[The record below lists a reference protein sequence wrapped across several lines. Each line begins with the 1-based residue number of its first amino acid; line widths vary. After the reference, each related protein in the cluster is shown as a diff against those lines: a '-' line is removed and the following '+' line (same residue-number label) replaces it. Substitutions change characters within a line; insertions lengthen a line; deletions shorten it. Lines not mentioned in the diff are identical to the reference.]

1 MCPAAAETFEQVC
14 AEIDDPVV
22 LSVPESPLSQ
32 GRRTTARARRDWDR
46 ESRLL
51 PAAVARMLEHVEVAG
66 LRLEALSFAEETV
79 CWSVPKR
86 SLNPAKKAELWTRAW
101 SRRPVETAKAIHKA
115 IDHVLRTV
123 YIGRLVEHEVPE
135 KLPRHVQAARV
146 VNGVLAV
153 DDPERRRPSLGV
165 RSYAE
170 ATPPEIVVVTV
181 KVWQRRRAASK
192 MPKRGPR
199 AWDLTSGSN
208 TVADAIKLLAGSCVS
223 TDLTQNSGNARETA
237 TLDAR
242 RVGCC
247 TSHGAKPPSKP
258 YSVEDTLIIARPDL
272 IFFDPPSR
280 GSPTQQELDLGV
292 HQHLDLA
299 ILDREEWVMTVAD
312 IASRA
317 VRHLSSGGL
326 MSLLV
331 REGIRNHQHVTPEPG
346 VADEVLAALGDN
358 VTVVGQHR
366 VEFGNTRNQASLIQ
380 NRLPMRH
387 LLLARRAS

>member
-1 MCPAAAETFEQVC
+1 MCPTAETFEQVC

-22 LSVPESPLSQ
+22 LSVPERPCSQ

-66 LRLEALSFAEETV
+66 LRLEALSYVEETV
-79 CWSVPKR
+79 FWGTPKR
-86 SLNPAKKAELWTRAW
+86 SLNPAKRAELWARAW
-101 SRRPVETAKAIHKA
+101 SRRPVDTAKAIHRA

-135 KLPRHVQAARV
+135 KLPRHVQGARV
-146 VNGVLAV
+146 VNGVLNV

-165 RSYAE
+165 RSYTE

-181 KVWQRRRAASK
+181 KAWQRRRAALK
-192 MPKRGPR
+192 APKRGPR
-199 AWDLTSGSN
+199 AWDFTAGSN
-208 TVADAIKLLAGSCVS
+208 TVAEVLQSYGGKTAPF
-223 TDLTQNSGNARETA
+223 DLTNNHEVVTHG
-237 TLDAR
+237 DAR
-242 RVGCC
+242 RFERCPYF
-247 TSHGAKPPSKP
+247 GAKTFGEVPT
-258 YSVEDTLIIARPDL
+258 ERIIRSPDL
-272 IFFDPPSR
+272 VFFDPPSR

-299 ILDREEWVMTVAD
+299 ILDRELWVMTVAD

-317 VRHLSSGGL
+317 ARHLVSGGL
-326 MSLLV
+326 LSLIV
-331 REGIRNHQHVTPEPG
+331 REGIRTHQHVTPESG

-358 VTVVGQHR
+358 VAVVGQHR
-366 VEFGNTRNQASLIQ
+366 VEFGNRRNQASLIQ
-380 NRLPMRH
+380 SRLPIRH
-387 LLLARRAS
+387 LLLARRPS